1 MSIVRAERD
10 KLKSIIRGARR
21 FARLSAETAPDR
33 KSDALYYRML
43 ETYYERIIRAHEE
56 GKLIV
61 AHTVFFPEEVIYAM
75 DMVPMH
81 TEATT
86 WMITLFTGESAGVVS
101 AGAELGLAS
110 EICTPHRGLAGAMAT
125 GVIPRPDVV
134 LWSNLV
140 CDNTAKSGELLV
152 KGFRQEDGL
161 GPLFRDHRPHGPA
174 TRTHPRDQ

>member
-1 MSIVRAERD
+1 MTIVRAERD
-10 KLKSIIRGARR
+10 KLKSIIRGTRR
-21 FARLSAETAPDR
+21 FARLTAEAMPER

-43 ETYYERIIRAHEE
+43 ETYYDRIMRAHDE
-56 GKLIV
+56 GKLIA

-110 EICTPHRGLAGAMAT
+110 EICTPHRGLAGA
-125 GVIPRPDVV
+125 
-134 LWSNLV
+134 
-140 CDNTAKSGELLV
+140 
-152 KGFRQEDGL
+152 
-161 GPLFRDHRPHGPA
+161 
-174 TRTHPRDQ
+174 